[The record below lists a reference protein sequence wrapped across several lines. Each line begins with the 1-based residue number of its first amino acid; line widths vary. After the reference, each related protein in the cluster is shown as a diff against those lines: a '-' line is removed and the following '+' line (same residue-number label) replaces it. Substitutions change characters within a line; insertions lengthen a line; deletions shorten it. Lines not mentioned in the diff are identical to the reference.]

1 MKNSRAN
8 ISAGWSFLRRAFF
21 IPVSLLRT
29 SLNIIVEFIFTVVT
43 ARKVRTWQTSNHCLK
58 FARGLRSTKKSQTS
72 CKNHSFE
79 LSHRNRSFKL
89 KLARG
94 KITLQFAIS
103 SSTQNVCHLNI
114 G

>member
-8 ISAGWSFLRRAFF
+8 ISARWSFLRRAFF

-58 FARGLRSTKKSQTS
+58 FARGLRSTKKNLRQVVKTTALSFLTATA
-72 CKNHSFE
+72 HS
-79 LSHRNRSFKL
+79 S
-89 KLARG
+89 
-94 KITLQFAIS
+94 
-103 SSTQNVCHLNI
+103 
-114 G
+114 